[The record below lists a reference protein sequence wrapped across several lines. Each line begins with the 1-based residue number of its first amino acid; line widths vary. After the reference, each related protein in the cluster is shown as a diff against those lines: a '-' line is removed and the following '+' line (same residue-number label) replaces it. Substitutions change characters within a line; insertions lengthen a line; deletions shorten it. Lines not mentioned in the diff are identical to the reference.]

1 MSEINMN
8 NITND
13 TKIRFKFG
21 SGMGA
26 TMSIN
31 DLIANGKFGNDEE
44 VIRAAVYGFLQT
56 GKAVV
61 IESKDPVQAVADKIA
76 EELMAVETAKSIQED
91 HIERMNFGDT
101 QYGMVKKCR
110 FQCKTII
117 DATQALQMVMRNYNI
132 TKDHISINS
141 DAEGVFLYLEN
152 IPQITYV
159 KISKALTVRNVT
171 EAVTNKVEKSANSIV
186 NGGDIL
192 LNDVGVPI
200 SKVAI
205 GTTAKIA
212 KSILQLGVKL
222 GSIAI
227 GEFTKEGK
235 NCIREIIEDGYL
247 QVAKGEVIDAGH
259 SIKRAINNRA
269 NVVGCGEIIE

>member
-21 SGMGA
+21 SGIGA

-235 NCIREIIEDGYL
+235 NCIREIKEDGYL
-247 QVAKGEVIDAGH
+247 QVAKGEIIDAGH
-259 SIKRAINNRA
+259 SIKRVINNRT

>member
-21 SGMGA
+21 SGIGA

-235 NCIREIIEDGYL
+235 NCIREIKEDGYL

-259 SIKRAINNRA
+259 SIKRAINNRT
-269 NVVGCGEIIE
+269 NIVGCGEIIE

>member
-21 SGMGA
+21 SGIGA

-192 LNDVGVPI
+192 LNNVGVPI

-235 NCIREIIEDGYL
+235 NCIREIKEDGYL

-259 SIKRAINNRA
+259 SIKRAINNRT

>member
-21 SGMGA
+21 SGIGA

-235 NCIREIIEDGYL
+235 NCIREIKEDGYL

>member
-21 SGMGA
+21 SGIGA

-222 GSIAI
+222 GSIAV

-235 NCIREIIEDGYL
+235 NCIREIKEDGYL
-247 QVAKGEVIDAGH
+247 QVAKGEIIDAGH
-259 SIKRAINNRA
+259 SIKRAINNRT

>member
-21 SGMGA
+21 SGVGA

-152 IPQITYV
+152 IPQITYI

-235 NCIREIIEDGYL
+235 NCIREIKEDGYL

>member
-222 GSIAI
+222 GSIAV

-235 NCIREIIEDGYL
+235 NCIREIKEDGYL
-247 QVAKGEVIDAGH
+247 QVAKGEIIDAGH
-259 SIKRAINNRA
+259 SIKRAINNRT

>member
-21 SGMGA
+21 SGVGA

-222 GSIAI
+222 GSIAV

-235 NCIREIIEDGYL
+235 NCIREIKEDGYL

-259 SIKRAINNRA
+259 SIKRAINNRT
-269 NVVGCGEIIE
+269 NIVGCGEIIE

>member
-222 GSIAI
+222 GSIAV

-235 NCIREIIEDGYL
+235 NCIREIKEDGYL
-247 QVAKGEVIDAGH
+247 QVAKGEIIDAGH

>member
-117 DATQALQMVMRNYNI
+117 DATQALQIVMRNYNI

-235 NCIREIIEDGYL
+235 NCIREIKEDGYL

-259 SIKRAINNRA
+259 SIKRAINNRT

>member
-21 SGMGA
+21 SGIGA

-159 KISKALTVRNVT
+159 KSSKALTVRNVT

-235 NCIREIIEDGYL
+235 NCIREIKEDGYL

-259 SIKRAINNRA
+259 SIKRAINNRT

>member
-21 SGMGA
+21 SGVGA

-235 NCIREIIEDGYL
+235 NCIREIKEDGYL
-247 QVAKGEVIDAGH
+247 QVAKGEIIDAGH
-259 SIKRAINNRA
+259 SIKRAINNRT

>member
-21 SGMGA
+21 SGVGA

-152 IPQITYV
+152 IPQITYI

-222 GSIAI
+222 GSIAV

-235 NCIREIIEDGYL
+235 NCIREIKEDGYL

-259 SIKRAINNRA
+259 SIKRAINNRT